1 MTLSLTVRCSAC
13 KGAGR
18 LTHEGGYDVIV
29 MDCAKC
35 GGSGW
40 LLINRPQL
48 IDRALADVVVVPARN
63 GVPGWTMYYF
73 MASAAETPRLPIGGR
88 FVVVYSPSP
97 FTDSGWR
104 CICYEIAMAKVR
116 PKGGLERM
124 YSQVARFELDAG
136 EVAYFEQIPLGAA
149 EPVV

>member
-13 KGAGR
+13 KGAGT
-18 LTHEGGYDVIV
+18 LTHEGGRDMVV

-48 IDRALADVVVVPARN
+48 IDRPLAGVVTVPARN
-63 GVPGWTMYYF
+63 SVPGWVMYYF
-73 MASAAETPRLPIGGR
+73 MAGAAEVLRLPIGGR

-104 CICYEIAMAKVR
+104 CCCFEIVMAKVK
-116 PKGGLERM
+116 PKGQLERM
-124 YSQVARFELDAG
+124 VSQVARFELDAD
-136 EVAYFEQIPLGAA
+136 EVAYFEQMHTER
-149 EPVV
+149 EPA